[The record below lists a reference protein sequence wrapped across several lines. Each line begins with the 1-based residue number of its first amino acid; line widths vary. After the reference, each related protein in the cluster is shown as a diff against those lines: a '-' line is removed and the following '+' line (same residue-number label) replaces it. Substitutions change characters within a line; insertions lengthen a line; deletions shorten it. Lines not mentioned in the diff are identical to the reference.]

1 MGVKVGEFQGAPS
14 LRIGFKLDRRSGISV
29 EISVCLA
36 PTVCLVGWS
45 DRTTQELGI
54 RSF

>member
-1 MGVKVGEFQGAPS
+1 MCGGYLGVFCGGVG
-14 LRIGFKLDRRSGISV
+14 RRV

-45 DRTTQELGI
+45 DRTAQELGI